1 MFNKY
6 KWIEEQEQMLRE
18 YILESIKN
26 DHSVDAGDLAE
37 QLNNDIEN
45 DVIYYGDCW
54 EICKEIAQNSEWDK
68 MELGPITS
76 IRELAFVT
84 LYEFAYENINLEELL
99 EETYK
104 EIDDAKF

>member
-26 DHSVDAGDLAE
+26 DHSVDTGDLAE
-37 QLNNDIEN
+37 QLNNDIDN

-54 EICKEIAQNSEWDK
+54 EICREIAQNSELDK
-68 MELGPITS
+68 IELGPITS
-76 IRELAFVT
+76 IRELAFAT

-99 EETYK
+99 EETYR

>member
-26 DHSVDAGDLAE
+26 DNSVDAGDLAE

-45 DVIYYGDCW
+45 DVIYYNDCW
-54 EICKEIAQNSEWDK
+54 EICKGIAPNSEWDK

-76 IRELAFVT
+76 IRELAFAT
-84 LYEFAYENINLEELL
+84 LYEFAYENINLDKLL

-104 EIDDAKF
+104 EIEDAKF

>member
-54 EICKEIAQNSEWDK
+54 EICREIAQNCEWDK

-76 IRELAFVT
+76 IRELAFAT

-104 EIDDAKF
+104 EIEDAKF